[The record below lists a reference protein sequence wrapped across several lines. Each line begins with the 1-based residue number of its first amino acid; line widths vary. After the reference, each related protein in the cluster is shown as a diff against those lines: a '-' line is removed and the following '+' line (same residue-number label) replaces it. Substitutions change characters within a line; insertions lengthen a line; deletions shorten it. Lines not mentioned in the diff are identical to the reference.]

1 MSFYVLAWHLCIV
14 FDEMSYVYILLEF
27 LFSYYW
33 VSRGL
38 YILWIQ
44 VFCQICDLQILSP
57 SLYLVSAVAFTYQE
71 FLILMKSN
79 LLNFHF
85 RGNAFDVISKDS
97 LPNQEFL
104 LCFLP
109 KSLIYFISSTFCS
122 FQHKETLCLI
132 KVTHKYFIF
141 FTIMIQFL
149 NFDVQLFIAAI

>member
-1 MSFYVLAWHLCIV
+1 MSFYVLAWHLYIV

-27 LFSYYW
+27 LFSYDW

-44 VFCQICDLQILSP
+44 VFCQICDLQIFSP

-109 KSLIYFISSTFCS
+109 KSLLYFISSTFFS
-122 FQHKETLCLI
+122 FQHKETLSVLLKLHI
-132 KVTHKYFIF
+132 NISYFSPLWF
-141 FTIMIQFL
+141 SF
-149 NFDVQLFIAAI
+149 